1 MNQSPPTSSIPGAR
15 PLRARRWLAAAVAV
29 GLALRLAF
37 AFGYW
42 VGKPLTLDEQE
53 YLILARSLAE
63 GRGLT
68 YPPSEGTAKHFER
81 PPVYP
86 LFLVGVLVAGGE
98 LGSASLDR
106 GVPASL
112 KIAQS
117 LIGALMIWLIG
128 LIAWRAAGPTA
139 GAIAACLAA
148 VYPPLVWIGAYVLS
162 EALYAL
168 LALAAVWWLG
178 LTIDRAGPAP
188 RWPAVLAG
196 LAAGT
201 AVLTKESMIFFLIVS
216 GAWLVARRR
225 IAVASLLLVGALV
238 VLAPWVARNARV
250 HGQFV
255 LGAPHGGVTFWT
267 GNNPTARGEGD
278 MAANPDIRRDQL
290 ALEAAHPGAS
300 VQQLD
305 SIYYREALRF
315 IANDPIRWLG
325 LEARKAFFAVVP
337 IGPSYRLHSRLYFL
351 GSLLPYAALLPFAV
365 AGLLRLGR
373 LRDQPRA
380 LWLLV
385 CSAFLVVLV
394 FFPQERFRIPVID
407 PALIVCAAAWWALRP
422 PVIAPAEAAR

>member
-1 MNQSPPTSSIPGAR
+1 MNLSQPTFSIPGAR
-15 PLRARRWLAAAVAV
+15 QLRVRRWLAAAVAV

-68 YPPSEGTAKHFER
+68 YPPSEDAVKHFER

-86 LFLVGVLVAGGE
+86 LFLAGVLLAGGE
-98 LGSASLDR
+98 LGSASLAR
-106 GVPASL
+106 AVPTSV
-112 KIAQS
+112 KIAQA
-117 LIGALMIWLIG
+117 LIGAVVIWLIG
-128 LIAWRAAGPTA
+128 LVAWRAAGSA
-139 GAIAACLAA
+139 AAAIAAGLAA
-148 VYPPLVWIGAYVLS
+148 VYPPLVWISAYVLS
-162 EALYAL
+162 EALYAV

-178 LTIDRAGPAP
+178 RTIDRAGPAP

-196 LAAGT
+196 MASGI
-201 AVLTKESMIFFLIVS
+201 AVLTKESMVFFLMVS
-216 GAWLVARRR
+216 VVWLVVRRR
-225 IAVASLLLVGALV
+225 MALVTLLLVGALV
-238 VLAPWVARNARV
+238 VIGPWVARNVRV

-267 GNNPTARGEGD
+267 GNNPAARGEGD
-278 MAANPDIRRDQL
+278 MAANPDIRRAQL
-290 ALEAAHPGAS
+290 ALEAAHPGAT

-315 IANDPIRWLG
+315 IVNDPIRWLG

-351 GSLLPYAALLPFAV
+351 GSLLPYAAVLPFAV
-365 AGLLRLGR
+365 AGILGLVR
-373 LRDQPRA
+373 RPDQPRA
-380 LWLLV
+380 LWLLA

-407 PALIVCAAAWWALRP
+407 PVLIVCAAAWWAQRL
-422 PVIAPAEAAR
+422 PVAPAAETA

>member
-1 MNQSPPTSSIPGAR
+1 MNPSPPTSSIPGAR
-15 PLRARRWLAAAVAV
+15 PLRVRRWLAAAVAV
-29 GLALRLAF
+29 GLAVRLAF

-68 YPPSEGTAKHFER
+68 YPPSEEAAKHFER

-86 LFLVGVLVAGGE
+86 LFLAGVLLAGGE
-98 LGSASLDR
+98 LRSASLER
-106 GVPASL
+106 GVPASV
-112 KIAQS
+112 KVAQS
-117 LIGALMIWLIG
+117 LLGAAIIWLIG
-128 LIAWRAAGPTA
+128 LVAWRAAGPA
-139 GAIAACLAA
+139 AAAIAAGLAA
-148 VYPPLVWIGAYVLS
+148 VYPPLVWISAYVLS
-162 EALYAL
+162 EALYAV
-168 LALAAVWWLG
+168 LALTAVWWLG
-178 LTIDRAGPAP
+178 RTIDRAGPAP

-196 LAAGT
+196 MAAGI
-201 AVLTKESMIFFLIVS
+201 AVLTKESMVFFLIVS
-216 GAWLVARRR
+216 AVWLVARRR
-225 IAVASLLLVGALV
+225 VAVVSLLLVGALV
-238 VLAPWVARNARV
+238 VIGPWIARNVRV

-267 GNNPTARGEGD
+267 GNNPVARGEGD
-278 MAANPDIRRDQL
+278 MAANPDIRRAQL
-290 ALEAAHPGAS
+290 ALEAAHPGAT

-305 SIYYREALRF
+305 SIYYREALLF
-315 IANDPIRWLG
+315 IANDPFRWLG

-365 AGLLRLGR
+365 AGILRLVR
-373 LRDQPRA
+373 LPGQPRA
-380 LWLLV
+380 LWLLA

-407 PALIVCAAAWWALRP
+407 PALIVCAAAWWALRL
-422 PVIAPAEAAR
+422 PVTPAAEAA

>member
-1 MNQSPPTSSIPGAR
+1 MNLSQPTFSIPGAR
-15 PLRARRWLAAAVAV
+15 QLRVRRWLAAAVAV

-68 YPPSEGTAKHFER
+68 YPPSEDAVKHFER

-86 LFLVGVLVAGGE
+86 LFLAGVLLAGGE
-98 LGSASLDR
+98 LGSASLAR
-106 GVPASL
+106 AVPTSV

-117 LIGALMIWLIG
+117 LIGAVMIWLIG
-128 LIAWRAAGPTA
+128 LVAWRAAGSA
-139 GAIAACLAA
+139 AAAIAAGLAA
-148 VYPPLVWIGAYVLS
+148 VYPPLVWISAYVLS
-162 EALYAL
+162 EALYAV

-178 LTIDRAGPAP
+178 RTIDRAGPAP

-196 LAAGT
+196 MASGI
-201 AVLTKESMIFFLIVS
+201 AVLTKESMVFFLMVS
-216 GAWLVARRR
+216 VVWLVVRRR
-225 IAVASLLLVGALV
+225 MALVALLLVGALV
-238 VLAPWVARNARV
+238 VIGPWVARNVRV

-267 GNNPTARGEGD
+267 GNNPAARGEGD
-278 MAANPDIRRDQL
+278 MAANPDIRRAQL
-290 ALEAAHPGAS
+290 ALEASHPGAT

-351 GSLLPYAALLPFAV
+351 GSLLPYAAVLPFAV
-365 AGLLRLGR
+365 AGILGLVR
-373 LRDQPRA
+373 RPDQPRA
-380 LWLLV
+380 LWLLA

-407 PALIVCAAAWWALRP
+407 PVLIVCAAAWLAQRL
-422 PVIAPAEAAR
+422 PVAPAAETA

>member
-1 MNQSPPTSSIPGAR
+1 MNLSQPTFSIPGAR
-15 PLRARRWLAAAVAV
+15 QLRVRRWLAAAVAV

-68 YPPSEGTAKHFER
+68 YPPSEDAVKHFER

-86 LFLVGVLVAGGE
+86 LFLAGVLLAGGE
-98 LGSASLDR
+98 LGSASLAR
-106 GVPASL
+106 AVPTSV
-112 KIAQS
+112 KIAQA
-117 LIGALMIWLIG
+117 LIGAVVIWLIG
-128 LIAWRAAGPTA
+128 LVAWRAAGSA
-139 GAIAACLAA
+139 AAAIAAGLAA
-148 VYPPLVWIGAYVLS
+148 VYPPLVWISAYVLS
-162 EALYAL
+162 EALYAV

-178 LTIDRAGPAP
+178 RTIDRAGPAP

-196 LAAGT
+196 MASGI
-201 AVLTKESMIFFLIVS
+201 AVLTKESMVFFLMVS
-216 GAWLVARRR
+216 VVWLVVRRR
-225 IAVASLLLVGALV
+225 MALVTLLLVGALV
-238 VLAPWVARNARV
+238 VIGPWVARNVRV

-267 GNNPTARGEGD
+267 GNNPAARGEGD
-278 MAANPDIRRDQL
+278 MAANPDIRRAQL
-290 ALEAAHPGAS
+290 ALEAAHPGAT

-315 IANDPIRWLG
+315 IVNDPIRWLG

-351 GSLLPYAALLPFAV
+351 GSLLPYAAVLPFAV
-365 AGLLRLGR
+365 AGILGLVR
-373 LRDQPRA
+373 QPDQPRA
-380 LWLLV
+380 LWLLA

-407 PALIVCAAAWWALRP
+407 PVLIVCAAAWWAQRL
-422 PVIAPAEAAR
+422 PVAPAAETA